1 MFLKKYLWKQEQEE
15 EKTINMKKIIRLTES
30 DLTRI
35 VKKAINESKSL
46 TKKQL
51 DQMVKDSLITP
62 RDSEILKLYYI
73 DNMSF
78 DDIANK
84 FDRTVSST
92 KQLIKKLYNDI
103 SDVDGLKNKRQSKD
117 DSQKENHINKVKK
130 EMKRVKFYLDNGYL
144 TKNEIMSLFKDV
156 LNGEE
161 KLTTLR

>member
-1 MFLKKYLWKQEQEE
+1 
-15 EKTINMKKIIRLTES
+15 
-30 DLTRI
+30 
-35 VKKAINESKSL
+35 
-46 TKKQL
+46 
-51 DQMVKDSLITP
+51 MVKDSLITP

-144 TKNEIMSLFKDV
+144 TKNEIMSLFKEV